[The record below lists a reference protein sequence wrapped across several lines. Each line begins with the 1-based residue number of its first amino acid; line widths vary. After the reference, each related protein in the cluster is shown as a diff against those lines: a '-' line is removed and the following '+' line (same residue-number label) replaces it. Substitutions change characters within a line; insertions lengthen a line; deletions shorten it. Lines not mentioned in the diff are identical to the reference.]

1 MQSKY
6 LNSLLFIMEK
16 LIIIW
21 SWPAWHTAAIYA
33 ARANLSPLMF
43 EWFMAWGVAAWWQL
57 TTTTTIENFPW
68 FPDWI
73 DGTQLMNN
81 MRQQSINSWTK
92 IITETVDSLD
102 LSSSPFKVNVWKKVY
117 ETQSIIL
124 ATWATAKRLWIP
136 WEETYRQKW
145 ISACAICDWWLPMF
159 RNKTLVVIGWWD
171 VAVEEA
177 LHLTH
182 FASKV
187 ILLVRRDVLRASQA
201 MQKKLMAN
209 TKVEI
214 LRNTESI
221 QAVWDQFLTWLKI
234 KNNKTDQ
241 ESLLE
246 CAGLFYAIWHTPN
259 TSFLNWQI
267 NLDENWYIITYWR
280 LCDDAISGRT
290 ILTTEQETKF
300 KDSKQRYMTCTSISW
315 VFAAWDVADKKY
327 RQAIT
332 SAWTGC
338 MAALEAEKYI
348 SELN

>member
-1 MQSKY
+1 
-6 LNSLLFIMEK
+6 MEK

-33 ARANLSPLMF
+33 ARANLHPLMF
-43 EWFMAWGVAAWWQL
+43 EWFMAWGTAAWWQL

-73 DGTQLMNN
+73 DGTQLMIN
-81 MRQQSINSWTK
+81 MRQQSINSWTR
-92 IITETVDSLD
+92 ILTETVDNVD
-102 LSSSPFKVNVWKKVY
+102 LSSHPFKVNVWSLVY
-117 ETQSIIL
+117 ETQSIII
-124 ATWATAKRLWIP
+124 ATWATAKRLGIP
-136 WEETYRQKW
+136 WEEKYRQKW

-159 RNKTLVVIGWWD
+159 RNKNIIVIWWWD

-177 LHLTH
+177 LHLSH
-182 FASKV
+182 FAAKV
-187 ILLVRRDVLRASQA
+187 TLLVRRDILRASQA
-201 MQKKLMAN
+201 MQKKLTEN
-209 TKVEI
+209 PKIEI

-221 QAVWDQFLTWLKI
+221 EAIWDQFLSWLKI

-246 CAGLFYAIWHTPN
+246 CAWLFYAIWHTPN

-267 NLDENWYIITYWR
+267 SLDENWYIITQAW
-280 LCDDAISGRT
+280 
-290 ILTTEQETKF
+290 TTQTNV
-300 KDSKQRYMTCTSISW
+300 SW
-315 VFAAWDVADKKY
+315 IFAAGDVQDKKY

-338 MAALEAEKYI
+338 MAALEVEKYL
-348 SELN
+348 ST